1 MALLWCM
8 DLSISSCQRQTATVP
23 FTLWHA
29 LIKAALL
36 PWTWQPAFSLG
47 SAKCSLWSTCAEV
60 SPPGI
65 PSESSTGCA
74 CTSHIVTARRKN
86 KTNAKSQTNQ
96 PPKIPNGQPNKAN
109 QPKTPTPHPTFPA
122 VSQGHLQSSLGIC
135 SLFVEHSTRWKT
147 DLLCKTSKGWAQEQR
162 NHPHHANRQLRY
174 RALSELMQE
183 SWPWEQSPSLLLW
196 TAKPSSQL
204 Q

>member
-1 MALLWCM
+1 MLWLKQPSCLGHGSPLSLRAVPNALSDPPVLK
-8 DLSISSCQRQTATVP
+8 SARQESHQRAAQAVP
-23 FTLWHA
+23 ALHTL
-29 LIKAALL
+29 L
-36 PWTWQPAFSLG
+36 QLG
-47 SAKCSLWSTCAEV
+47 
-60 SPPGI
+60 G
-65 PSESSTGCA
+65 
-74 CTSHIVTARRKN
+74 
-86 KTNAKSQTNQ
+86 KTKQNAKSQTNQ

-122 VSQGHLQSSLGIC
+122 VSQGHLQSSPGIC

-147 DLLCKTSKGWAQEQR
+147 DLLRKTSKGWAQEQR